1 MYGVDGEA
9 VVIIEASAPPV
20 LGVLPEKALQAD
32 LTTTSLVLST
42 AVVVVVGATGT
53 RLLSVEVD
61 HIEKGMVH
69 VLHLP
74 LHSLQSL
81 VRLSVGF
88 RLLGPER

>member
-42 AVVVVVGATGT
+42 VVVVVGATGT
-53 RLLSVEVD
+53 RLLSVDVD

-88 RLLGPER
+88 RLLGFER

>member
-42 AVVVVVGATGT
+42 VVVVVGATGT

-88 RLLGPER
+88 RLLGFER

>member
-42 AVVVVVGATGT
+42 VVVVVGATGT

-81 VRLSVGF
+81 VRLSVGV
-88 RLLGPER
+88 RLLGFER